1 MSQQI
6 ASPSTARP
14 RARARTTPRR
24 PELNPAQARAL
35 AFGRFWRAI
44 GRQALPVL
52 VVAMTIAGLGIAAE
66 AITGASWRTA
76 SLFWGPVGVA
86 AGLVV
91 GFVGEFSRNTVT
103 SLSSFGKHRG
113 YAVLGAAPELSPSV
127 LRQLPPDKRTPLG
140 CLAFWPSSG
149 FATAFRDLQGSLPDR
164 GVIAFIGSL
173 PGEGATTTALCA
185 ATSAVQQGKSV
196 IVVDCDLRF
205 RALTLALDV
214 EPPGGTL
221 EACETP
227 ESWQRFVG
235 EEPETGLHFLPAARA
250 QNPWRTMGPTLRPL
264 LEKIRPHYDLVILD
278 CPPAIESAEGA
289 LIGRM
294 ADRTVV
300 VTAWDRT
307 PLRAVRR
314 TMRHLHT
321 ATRPATTA
329 IYVNRV
335 PAGFRFGRV
344 RGE

>member
-1 MSQQI
+1 
-6 ASPSTARP
+6 
-14 RARARTTPRR
+14 
-24 PELNPAQARAL
+24 LNPAQGRAL
-35 AFGRFWRAI
+35 ALGRLSRALQ
-44 GRQALPVL
+44 RQALPVL
-52 VVAMTIAGLGIAAE
+52 AVALTI
-66 AITGASWRTA
+66 GA
-76 SLFWGPVGVA
+76 VGVA
-86 AGLVV
+86 AELLTGSQWRTAAVFWAPVGIGAGLIVGLV
-91 GFVGEFSRNTVT
+91 GELGRNTVT
-103 SLSSFGKHRG
+103 RLSSFGKHRG
-113 YAVLGAAPELSPSV
+113 YAVVGAAPELSPSV
-127 LRQLPPDKRTPLG
+127 LRQLPPDRRTPIG

-173 PGEGATTTALCA
+173 PGDGATTTALCA
-185 ATSAVQQGKSV
+185 ATSAAQQGKSV
-196 IVVDCDLRF
+196 IVIDCDLRF
-205 RALTLALDV
+205 RGLTRALDV
-214 EPPGGTL
+214 EPSGGTL

-235 EEPETGLHFLPAARA
+235 EETETGLHFLPAARA

-264 LEKIRPHYDLVILD
+264 LEKLRPHYDLVVLD

-289 LIGRM
+289 LIARM

-307 PLRAVRR
+307 PLGAVRR

-321 ATRPATTA
+321 ATRAATTA

-335 PAGFRFGRV
+335 PSGFRFGRV